1 MLVAKALGDLPLA
14 IEQAAAWLAAT
25 GMPAVEYVEQLEEQF
40 TATMA
45 LSQPANYPTS
55 VAVTYRLS
63 FDRLRSQSP
72 GAARLLE
79 LCACFAPD
87 PISLTLLHSRRSRR

>member
-1 MLVAKALGDLPLA
+1 
-14 IEQAAAWLAAT
+14 
-25 GMPAVEYVEQLEEQF
+25 
-40 TATMA
+40 MA

-63 FDRLRSQSP
+63 FDRLKSQSP

-87 PISLTLLHSRRSRR
+87 PISLTLLTGDEMIKSLIPFDRRLRAARTVPAG